1 MQKEDVMAKELVS
14 IIMISHN
21 NANYV
26 GESVNSVLTQTYQN
40 WELLAV
46 DDASTDN
53 TLEVLLDF
61 LRKDRRVT
69 VTQNVFNKGKRHS
82 ENYALKDVKGQY
94 VAFLN
99 VGDTWEPTK
108 LEKQIAFMKEHGYFY
123 TYTEYRLMDSQ
134 SKDMGIIQSGLNRV
148 TKKDML
154 KCCWPGY
161 LTVIYDA
168 KNLGLMQVKFLK
180 ISNEYALLLQ
190 VSEKADCY
198 LLKECLANN
207 RVYNKLTN
215 RLSLLNKFKW
225 RYDVYRV
232 IEKMNP
238 IKSFSMACA
247 NVYCT
252 LRKMKVYRRK
262 G

>member
-1 MQKEDVMAKELVS
+1 MAKELVS

-26 GESVNSVLTQTYQN
+26 GESVKSVLTQTYQN

-108 LEKQIAFMKEHGYFY
+108 LEKQIA
-123 TYTEYRLMDSQ
+123 
-134 SKDMGIIQSGLNRV
+134 
-148 TKKDML
+148 
-154 KCCWPGY
+154 
-161 LTVIYDA
+161 
-168 KNLGLMQVKFLK
+168 
-180 ISNEYALLLQ
+180 
-190 VSEKADCY
+190 
-198 LLKECLANN
+198 
-207 RVYNKLTN
+207 
-215 RLSLLNKFKW
+215 
-225 RYDVYRV
+225 
-232 IEKMNP
+232 
-238 IKSFSMACA
+238 
-247 NVYCT
+247 
-252 LRKMKVYRRK
+252 
-262 G
+262 